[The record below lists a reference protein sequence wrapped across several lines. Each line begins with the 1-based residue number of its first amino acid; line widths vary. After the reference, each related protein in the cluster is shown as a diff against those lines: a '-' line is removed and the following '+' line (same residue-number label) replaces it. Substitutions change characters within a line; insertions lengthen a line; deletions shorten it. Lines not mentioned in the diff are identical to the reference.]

1 MRRSEKRALTAPAR
15 GLTRREFLKAAG
27 AGTLGTA
34 LLGAAGCD
42 LVGGRPPGEPT
53 GGGGVKNVVLVIV
66 DQFRKDHVG
75 AYGNGWIKTPNLD
88 ALAKESLR
96 FTRAYPESTPTICAR
111 RAIHT
116 GARSWPFRD
125 WWVPKGENAVLQ
137 GWQPIPHHQT
147 TLAEALS
154 ERGYATTMVTDNLH
168 QFKPSYNMH
177 RGFGAY
183 DFIRGQT
190 TDNYR
195 PMWALPQEVLDGALN
210 PDGYFPQYLA
220 NVQGRRREE
229 DFFAPMVFN
238 RASEYLGFAAEGD
251 GPFFMTVDC
260 YDPHAP
266 YDPPKEYVD
275 LYSDGF
281 EGPEPMEPVYGPA
294 DAFTEAQL
302 ERMRALYAAE
312 VTMMDRWLGRFLDRM
327 EELKLFEDTALV
339 FLSDHGIAHGEHGVV
354 GKGPAA
360 LWPEVTD
367 VPFMIRHP
375 KGTLAGET
383 SDFFASTHDVAPTV
397 LGLLGLEAPE
407 RMAAQLQGQD
417 LSVFFGGGEP
427 EARDHFTLGYHDHT
441 FARDERYAMF
451 VKNDRSGARLYDLRN
466 DPGMDKDVAAANPDV
481 VEGMW
486 NDYVLGDADGPLPTY
501 GS

>member
-1 MRRSEKRALTAPAR
+1 MRRLDRPIARGLTL

-27 AGTLGTA
+27 VGAAGMALLGTA
-34 LLGAAGCD
+34 ACD
-42 LVGGRPPGEPT
+42 TVTGRPPGDPPA
-53 GGGGVKNVVLVIV
+53 GGGDKNVILVII
-66 DQFRKDHVG
+66 DSLRKDHVG
-75 AYGNGWIKTPNLD
+75 AYGNGWIQTPNLD

-96 FTRAYPESTPTICAR
+96 FTRAYPEATPTICAR

-125 WWVPKGENAVLQ
+125 WWVPKDENAVLQ
-137 GWQPIPHHQT
+137 GWQPIPHDQV
-147 TLAEALS
+147 TLAEVLGA
-154 ERGYATTMVTDNLH
+154 RGYQTMMVTDNLH

-190 TDNYR
+190 TDNYK
-195 PMWALPQEVLDGALN
+195 PMWTLPPEDLDRVLN

-220 NVQGRRREE
+220 NVAGRQGEE

-238 RASEYLGFAAEGD
+238 RACEYLEFARED
-251 GPFFMTVDC
+251 DRPFFMTVDC

-266 YDPPKEYVD
+266 YDPPDEYAG

-294 DAFTEAQL
+294 DAFTDAQL
-302 ERMRALYAAE
+302 ERMRALYAGE
-312 VTMMDRWLGRFLDRM
+312 VTMVDRWLGRFLDRM
-327 EELKLFEDTALV
+327 EELDLFEDTMLIL
-339 FLSDHGIAHGEHGVV
+339 LSDHGVAHGEHGVV

-375 KGTLAGET
+375 KGKMAGRT
-383 SDFFASTHDVAPTV
+383 SDFFASTHDVAQTV
-397 LGLLGLEAPE
+397 LGSLGLEAPE
-407 RMAAQLQGQD
+407 RMAGQLDGRD

-441 FARDERYAMF
+441 WARDERYAMF
-451 VKNDRSGARLYDLRN
+451 AKNDRSGAKLYDLED
-466 DPGMDKDVAAANPDV
+466 DPGMDRDVAAANPGV
-481 VEGMW
+481 VEKMW
-486 NDYVLGDADGPLPTY
+486 NDYVLGDAGGPLPRY
-501 GS
+501 

>member
-1 MRRSEKRALTAPAR
+1 MR

-27 AGTLGTA
+27 AGAAGMA

-42 LVGGRPPGEPT
+42 AVTGRPPGDPP
-53 GGGGVKNVVLVIV
+53 GGGSVKNVVLVII
-66 DQFRKDHVG
+66 DSLRKDHLG

-96 FTRAYPESTPTICAR
+96 FTWAYPEATPTICAR

-137 GWQPIPHHQT
+137 GWQPIPRDQV
-147 TLAEALS
+147 TLAEVLAES
-154 ERGYATTMVTDNLH
+154 GYQTSMVTDNLH

-190 TDNYR
+190 TDNYK
-195 PMWALPQEVLDGALN
+195 PMWSLPQEVLDGVLN

-220 NVQGRRREE
+220 NVAGRRGEE
-229 DFFAPMVFN
+229 DFFAPMVFG
-238 RASEYLGFAAEGD
+238 RASEYLGFAAED
-251 GPFFMTVDC
+251 DRPFFMTVDC

-266 YDPPKEYVD
+266 YDPPDEYAG

-294 DAFTEAQL
+294 DAFTDAQL
-302 ERMRALYAAE
+302 ERMRALYAGE
-312 VTMMDRWLGRFLDRM
+312 VTMVDRWLGRFLDRM
-327 EELKLFEDTALV
+327 EELDLFEDTMLIL
-339 FLSDHGIAHGEHGVV
+339 LSDHGVAHGEHGVV

-375 KGTLAGET
+375 KGKMAGRT
-383 SDFFASTHDVAPTV
+383 SDFFASTHDVAQTV
-397 LGLLGLEAPE
+397 LGSLGLEAPE
-407 RMAAQLQGQD
+407 RMAGQLDGRD

-441 FARDERYAMF
+441 WARDERYAMF
-451 VKNDRSGARLYDLRN
+451 AKNDRSGAKLYDLED
-466 DPGMDKDVAAANPDV
+466 DPGMDRDVAAANPGV
-481 VEGMW
+481 VEKMW
-486 NDYVLGDADGPLPTY
+486 NDYVLGDAGGPLPRY
-501 GS
+501 

>member
-1 MRRSEKRALTAPAR
+1 M
-15 GLTRREFLKAAG
+15 TRKQFLKAAG
-27 AGTLGTA
+27 AGTAGMA
-34 LLGAAGCD
+34 MLGAAGCD
-42 LVGGRPPGEPT
+42 LITGRPPGDPPN
-53 GGGGVKNVVLVIV
+53 GGPGGSAVKNVVLVII
-66 DQFRKDHVG
+66 DSLRKDHVG
-75 AYGNGWIKTPNLD
+75 AYGNRWIRTPNLD

-96 FTRAYPESTPTICAR
+96 FTRAYPEATPTICAR

-147 TLAEALS
+147 TLAEVLS
-154 ERGYATTMVTDNLH
+154 ENGYRTTMVTDNLH

-190 TDNYR
+190 TDNYK
-195 PMWALPQEVLDGALN
+195 PMWTLPQAVLDGVLN

-220 NVQGRRREE
+220 NVHGRRGEE
-229 DFFAPMVFN
+229 EFFAPQVFS
-238 RASEYLGFAAEGD
+238 RASEYLGFAAED
-251 GPFFMTVDC
+251 EAPFFMTVDC

-281 EGPEPMEPVYGPA
+281 EGPEPMEPVYGSA
-294 DAFTEAQL
+294 DAFTETQL
-302 ERMRALYAAE
+302 ERMRALYAGE
-312 VTMMDRWLGRFLDRM
+312 VTMVDRWLGRFLDRM
-327 EELKLFEDTALV
+327 EELNLFEDTALV
-339 FLSDHGIAHGEHGVV
+339 LLSDHGIAHGEHGVV

-375 KGTLAGET
+375 KGTLAAQAN
-383 SDFFASTHDVAPTV
+383 DFFASTHDVAQTV
-397 LGLLGLEAPE
+397 LGFLGLEAPE
-407 RMAAQLQGQD
+407 RMAGQLQGQD

-441 FARDERYAMF
+441 WARDERWAMF
-451 VKNDRSGARLYDLRN
+451 AKNDRSGAKLYDLED
-466 DPGMDKDVAAANPDV
+466 DPGMDRDVAAANPEV
-481 VEGMW
+481 LEKMW
-486 NDYVLGDADGPLPTY
+486 NDYVLGDAGGSLPRY
-501 GS
+501 